1 MTQKYRKAWKTQW
14 KHIRNKLGIHTKN
27 GFYMSSDIQRYID
40 YCKANGYCIRFI
52 DLNIMADTPYAFA
65 LR

>member
-14 KHIRNKLGIHTKN
+14 KHIRNKLDIHTKN
-27 GFYMSSDIQRYID
+27 DFYMSSDIQRYID

-52 DLNIMADTPYAFA
+52 DLHIMIDKPCNFGLA
-65 LR
+65 